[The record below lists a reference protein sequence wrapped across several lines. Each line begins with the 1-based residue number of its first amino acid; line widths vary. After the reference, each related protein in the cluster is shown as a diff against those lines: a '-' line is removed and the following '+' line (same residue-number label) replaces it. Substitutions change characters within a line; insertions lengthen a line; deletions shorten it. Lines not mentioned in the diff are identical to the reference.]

1 MALSNKSDA
10 LHLEAQVYI
19 ALLTVLFENEY
30 DEDEESSEEESSD
43 EEDAMP
49 VLPDA
54 NSKATIET
62 DVVAPLTQVT
72 PYKRM
77 LSPLNYSEMMRAYF
91 VSKPQIQAAVKTPLW
106 ESAMYALG
114 QGKNSWE
121 LPIREKVALLNVL
134 VDLCLDCEAIADA
147 LDEIN
152 KAYLEERSNHFAEIR
167 EEKASLV
174 KKRKQA
180 EARKKEK
187 AKKPDEEAS
196 EDATDDEATSADEET
211 EDEADG
217 GETKESPK
225 KVTDGN
231 EADAEGMD
239 TEGAENEDN
248 NAKKDSSA
256 QNGKAD
262 AKNKNETADGDA
274 AGNSE
279 KVKRGKRKRADD
291 KYADFIGLPPMQK
304 PEEVSDN
311 ELTDGDEAMSTEGI
325 ARIEVSKNQERE
337 LTARRARNIARE
349 QRRIAAAD
357 LKSKNIDLKH
367 MREDARRAILDAIY
381 EEDYHV
387 LNEAMDKGRRV
398 GLEGKNDKNEQ
409 WCVQEMRRGYRA
421 IEALQKRAEKQA
433 DARRKKIEAEEK
445 VREARRKKIREYLA
459 LHEKL
464 KEHSV
469 RTEPLGFDA
478 KFNSYYLFAGDSDR
492 IYCLIRDE
500 DDQENLGQW
509 KIFPKD
515 QIYHL
520 YASLDERGKREKR
533 LRVQLERHF
542 LDIIDNGRKSGRD
555 F

>member
-1 MALSNKSDA
+1 
-10 LHLEAQVYI
+10 
-19 ALLTVLFENEY
+19 
-30 DEDEESSEEESSD
+30 
-43 EEDAMP
+43 
-49 VLPDA
+49 
-54 NSKATIET
+54 
-62 DVVAPLTQVT
+62 
-72 PYKRM
+72 
-77 LSPLNYSEMMRAYF
+77 
-91 VSKPQIQAAVKTPLW
+91 
-106 ESAMYALG
+106 MYALG
-114 QGKNSWE
+114 RGKNSWE

-217 GETKESPK
+217 GETKQSPK

-274 AGNSE
+274 ADNSK

-291 KYADFIGLPPMQK
+291 KYADFIGLPAMQK

-325 ARIEVSKNQERE
+325 ARIEISKIRRE

-409 WCVQEMRRGYRA
+409 WCAQEMRRGYRA
-421 IEALQKRAEKQA
+421 IEALQKRAEKQEREG
-433 DARRKKIEAEEK
+433 RRSKLKK
-445 VREARRKKIREYLA
+445 RCEARRKKIREYLA
-459 LHEKL
+459 LHR
-464 KEHSV
+464 S
-469 RTEPLGFDA
+469 
-478 KFNSYYLFAGDSDR
+478 
-492 IYCLIRDE
+492 
-500 DDQENLGQW
+500 
-509 KIFPKD
+509 
-515 QIYHL
+515 
-520 YASLDERGKREKR
+520 
-533 LRVQLERHF
+533 
-542 LDIIDNGRKSGRD
+542 
-555 F
+555 